1 MFVENNITASEKFM
15 GGKVVE
21 LVSFLADQ
29 VTKKNT
35 TCGSRSK
42 FVCSIH
48 FSGICKA
55 TKNFKM

>member
-1 MFVENNITASEKFM
+1 MFVEDNITASEKFM

-21 LVSFLADQ
+21 LVSFLADW
-29 VTKKNT
+29 VTEKNT

-42 FVCSIH
+42 FVCSMH
-48 FSGICKA
+48 FSGISKA

>member
-1 MFVENNITASEKFM
+1 
-15 GGKVVE
+15 
-21 LVSFLADQ
+21 LADQ